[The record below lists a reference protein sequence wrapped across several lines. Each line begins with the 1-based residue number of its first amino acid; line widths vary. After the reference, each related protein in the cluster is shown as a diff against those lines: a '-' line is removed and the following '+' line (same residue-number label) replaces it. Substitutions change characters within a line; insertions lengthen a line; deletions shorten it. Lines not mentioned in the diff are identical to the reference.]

1 MEEKY
6 QKRAKYI
13 LLFIFLA
20 LIVFLAVSFLR
31 PNKYSSDYNGFFI
44 QKLENGY
51 KTRLYIGDNGPYYI
65 NTNYHPRDVESL
77 KIDVD
82 LKKEIN
88 GKKNIYISI
97 DPYDANLTGRTT
109 VAALE
114 LNNAIEAFYK
124 IPVGGAFTK
133 EKNNYTIKTCP
144 TDNNDEEIFLLELG
158 KETKILKSGNCIIL
172 KAQQQEELIKEAD
185 AIIFKLLGITK

>member
-13 LLFIFLA
+13 LLFLFLVLIIFLT
-20 LIVFLAVSFLR
+20 VFILKPS
-31 PNKYSSDYNGFFI
+31 KYSSDYNGFFI
-44 QKLENGY
+44 QKLEDGY
-51 KTRLYIGDNGPYYI
+51 KTRLYIGDKGPYYI
-65 NTNYHPRDVESL
+65 NTNYHPKDVEGL
-77 KIDVD
+77 KIDID
-82 LKKEIN
+82 LKNELN
-88 GKKNIYISI
+88 GKNNVYIAI

-114 LNNAIEAFYK
+114 LNNVIEAFYR
-124 IPVGGAFTK
+124 IPVGSAFTK
-133 EKNNYTIKTCP
+133 EKDNHTIKTCP
-144 TDNNDEEIFLLELG
+144 TKNNAEEIFLLQLD

-185 AIIFKLLGITK
+185 AIIFNLLGITR